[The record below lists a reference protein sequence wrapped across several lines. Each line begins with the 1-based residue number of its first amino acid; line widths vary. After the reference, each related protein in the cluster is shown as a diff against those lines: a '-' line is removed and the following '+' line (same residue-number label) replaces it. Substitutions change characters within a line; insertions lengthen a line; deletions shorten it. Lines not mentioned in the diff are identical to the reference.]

1 MYVWKEYDV
10 FKVFYEN
17 VHNRIKDKI
26 KYFDEETQATLASQ
40 NASLSEK
47 VYQKNLRDYIR
58 AIYDLVK
65 GRQFKTESEERKY
78 YIHLLRMI
86 DCLNIEEVFQF
97 ERNGVIF
104 NFHNYYEEPQRT
116 ELDKLKKDLTKRVS
130 VV

>member
-40 NASLSEK
+40 NAVLSEK

-58 AIYDLVK
+58 AIHELVK
-65 GRQFKTESEERKY
+65 GRQFKTEGEERKY
-78 YIHLLRMI
+78 FHPPAAHGRLLEYRGGVPVLEERGHLQL
-86 DCLNIEEVFQF
+86 
-97 ERNGVIF
+97 
-104 NFHNYYEEPQRT
+104 P
-116 ELDKLKKDLTKRVS
+116 
-130 VV
+130 

>member
-40 NASLSEK
+40 NAVLSEK

-58 AIYDLVK
+58 AIHELVK
-65 GRQFKTESEERKY
+65 GRQFKTEGEERKY
-78 YIHLLRMI
+78 FIHLLRMV

-97 ERNGVIF
+97 
-104 NFHNYYEEPQRT
+104 
-116 ELDKLKKDLTKRVS
+116 
-130 VV
+130 